1 MNYHKIDSTKV
12 QKVEFDRP
20 QSTLDFFGWLYSNMS
35 LKVVI
40 FFSVVLGLGFLYFCG
55 KWTKKHNRQ
64 QPYYF
69 GKFDFRTV
77 NWMTCI
83 WSDVGL
89 FKLAKLLKMICWLI
103 IYIFCCSH
111 VQDWPMQKLQG

>member
-1 MNYHKIDSTKV
+1 MNYNKINSTTV

-20 QSTLDFFGWLYSNMS
+20 QSTLDFFGRLYSNMS

-55 KWTKKHNRQ
+55 KWTKKYNRQ
-64 QPYYF
+64 QPYHF
-69 GKFDFRTV
+69 GKFDFRIV
-77 NWMTCI
+77 SWMTCI

-89 FKLAKLLKMICWLI
+89 F
-103 IYIFCCSH
+103 
-111 VQDWPMQKLQG
+111 